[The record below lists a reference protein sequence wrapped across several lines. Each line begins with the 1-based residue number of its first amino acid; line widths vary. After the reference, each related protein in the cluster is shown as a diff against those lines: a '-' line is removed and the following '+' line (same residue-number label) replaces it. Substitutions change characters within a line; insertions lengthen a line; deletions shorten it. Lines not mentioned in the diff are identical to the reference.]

1 MDTKELRKL
10 LNKATR
16 AKAKFDAMPKEGA
29 QFKARERDRAFF
41 NWRYAAD
48 DLRDQLEAN
57 AAELLDAAE
66 KS

>member
-1 MDTKELRKL
+1 MDTRELRKL

-29 QFKARERDRAFF
+29 RYKARERDEAFYR
-41 NWRYAAD
+41 WRNAVD
-48 DLRDQLEAN
+48 DLRDALEAN
-57 AAELLDAAE
+57 APALLDAAE